1 MTLSMS
7 YVTRER
13 IFLSMFIVHNS
24 RHPVILKPEKTKRSR
39 DDLQEVNDIIKKI
52 LKQQTHLRSHIKKL
66 EDKDISHS
74 NNIEKTEETQKQEE
88 DPSET
93 QSEENSDNK
102 RRRESQ
108 SEGKGYIMKTFLEN
122 VESEDFYSHDS
133 GIGSALATTITDFS
147 ITKDSELK
155 SLDTVLLEE
164 GQHCDA
170 QTMDNLSD
178 CIIEIEKIIDMN
190 DKLVDNESQIEDLFR
205 KLEEVKTRLNCQGQ
219 EEVDT
224 MQDKVEEVTKINS
237 SKSHEIKKNDIAI
250 SHMDKNLQGRQMFL
264 STIELDINRAES
276 YAKRLQKE
284 FEREFETVGVCNDI
298 LTVCNDEGDDIQDDT
313 KNPKE
318 DTCNSN
324 EKVSIKPPK
333 PKMEEEPTELIDLG
347 EHTFDSEFSVSA
359 TKNPFGS

>member
-1 MTLSMS
+1 M
-7 YVTRER
+7 
-13 IFLSMFIVHNS
+13 
-24 RHPVILKPEKTKRSR
+24 KPEKTKRSR
-39 DDLQEVNDIIKKI
+39 DDDLQEVNDIIKKI
-52 LKQQTHLRSHIKKL
+52 LRQQTHLRSHIKKL
-66 EDKDISHS
+66 EDKDAISQS
-74 NNIEKTEETQKQEE
+74 NKPEKPEEIQQEQE
-88 DPSET
+88 PSET

-102 RRRESQ
+102 RRRDSQ
-108 SEGKGYIMKTFLEN
+108 REGKGYIMKTFLEN

-164 GQHCDA
+164 GQQCDA

-178 CIIEIEKIIDMN
+178 CIIEIEKMIDMN
-190 DKLVDNESQIEDLFR
+190 EKLVDNESQIEELLR
-205 KLEEVKTRLNCQGQ
+205 KLEEVKTRINSQGK

-250 SHMDKNLQGRQMFL
+250 SHMEKNLQGRQMFL

-298 LTVCNDEGDDIQDDT
+298 LTVCNDEGEDTQDDT
-313 KNPKE
+313 ETPSKE
-318 DTCNSN
+318 TCDKEKEVSNTDTL
-324 EKVSIKPPK
+324 ELDKD
-333 PKMEEEPTELIDLG
+333 EEPKELIDLG
-347 EHTFDSEFSVSA
+347 EHNFDSEFSVSA
-359 TKNPFGS
+359 TENPFGS

>member
-1 MTLSMS
+1 M
-7 YVTRER
+7 
-13 IFLSMFIVHNS
+13 
-24 RHPVILKPEKTKRSR
+24 KPEKTKRSR
-39 DDLQEVNDIIKKI
+39 DDDLQEVNDIIKKI
-52 LKQQTHLRSHIKKL
+52 LRQQTHLRSHIKKL
-66 EDKDISHS
+66 EDKDAISQS
-74 NNIEKTEETQKQEE
+74 NKPEKPEEIQQEQE
-88 DPSET
+88 PSET

-102 RRRESQ
+102 RRRDSQ
-108 SEGKGYIMKTFLEN
+108 REGKGYIMKTFLEN

-164 GQHCDA
+164 GQQCDA

-178 CIIEIEKIIDMN
+178 CIIEIEKMIDMN
-190 DKLVDNESQIEDLFR
+190 EKLVDNESQIEELLR
-205 KLEEVKTRLNCQGQ
+205 KLEEVKTRINSQGK

-250 SHMDKNLQGRQMFL
+250 SHMEKNLQGRQMFL

-298 LTVCNDEGDDIQDDT
+298 LTVCNDEGEDNQDETLSKETCDKDKEVSNTDT
-313 KNPKE
+313 LELDK
-318 DTCNSN
+318 D
-324 EKVSIKPPK
+324 
-333 PKMEEEPTELIDLG
+333 EEPKELIDLG
-347 EHTFDSEFSVSA
+347 EHNFDSEFSVSA
-359 TKNPFGS
+359 TENPFGS

>member
-1 MTLSMS
+1 M
-7 YVTRER
+7 E
-13 IFLSMFIVHNS
+13 
-24 RHPVILKPEKTKRSR
+24 EK
-39 DDLQEVNDIIKKI
+39 DAD
-52 LKQQTHLRSHIKKL
+52 
-66 EDKDISHS
+66 HS
-74 NNIEKTEETQKQEE
+74 NNLEKPEEQQSQKQENTE
-88 DPSET
+88 S
-93 QSEENSDNK
+93 QSEENSDK

-164 GQHCDA
+164 GQHCDE
-170 QTMDNLSD
+170 QTMENLSD
-178 CIIEIEKIIDMN
+178 CIIEIEKMIDIN
-190 DKLVDNESQIEDLFR
+190 DKLVDNENQIEDLFR
-205 KLEEVKTRLNCQGQ
+205 KLEEVKMRLNCQEK

-237 SKSHEIKKNDIAI
+237 SKSYEIKKNDIAI
-250 SHMDKNLQGRQMFL
+250 SHMEKNLQGRQMFL

-298 LTVCNDEGDDIQDDT
+298 LTVCNDEGDVTRVDT
-313 KNPKE
+313 ETTEVEICDK
-318 DTCNSN
+318 N
-324 EKVSIKPPK
+324 EKESVNDQIDPGKK
-333 PKMEEEPTELIDLG
+333 EEEKTELIDLG
-347 EHTFDSEFSVSA
+347 EHNFDSEFSVSA
-359 TKNPFGS
+359 TENPFGS

>member
-1 MTLSMS
+1 MS
-7 YVTRER
+7 HEKKKV
-13 IFLSMFIVHNS
+13 FNVHVS
-24 RHPVILKPEKTKRSR
+24 RHPVVLKPIKTKRSR

-52 LKQQTHLRSHIKKL
+52 LKQQNHLRSHIKKM
-66 EDKDISHS
+66 EEKDADHS
-74 NNIEKTEETQKQEE
+74 NNLEKPEEPQSQKQEA
-88 DPSET
+88 SES

-178 CIIEIEKIIDMN
+178 CIIEIEKMIDIN
-190 DKLVDNESQIEDLFR
+190 DKLVDNENQIEDLFR
-205 KLEEVKTRLNCQGQ
+205 KLEEVKTKLNCQEK

-237 SKSHEIKKNDIAI
+237 SKSYEIKKNDIAI
-250 SHMDKNLQGRQMFL
+250 SHMEKNLQGRQMFL

-298 LTVCNDEGDDIQDDT
+298 LTVCNDEGDEGGVTQVDT
-313 KNPKE
+313 ETTQLEICDK
-318 DTCNSN
+318 N
-324 EKVSIKPPK
+324 EKESGNYQIVPEKK
-333 PKMEEEPTELIDLG
+333 EEEQTELIDLG
-347 EHTFDSEFSVSA
+347 EHNFDSEFSVSA
-359 TKNPFGS
+359 TENPFGS

>member
-1 MTLSMS
+1 M
-7 YVTRER
+7 E
-13 IFLSMFIVHNS
+13 
-24 RHPVILKPEKTKRSR
+24 EK
-39 DDLQEVNDIIKKI
+39 DAD
-52 LKQQTHLRSHIKKL
+52 
-66 EDKDISHS
+66 HS
-74 NNIEKTEETQKQEE
+74 NNLEKPEEPQSQKQEA
-88 DPSET
+88 SES

-178 CIIEIEKIIDMN
+178 CIIEIEKMIDIN
-190 DKLVDNESQIEDLFR
+190 DKLVDNENQIEDLFR
-205 KLEEVKTRLNCQGQ
+205 KLQEVKTRLNCQEK
-219 EEVDT
+219 EEIDT

-237 SKSHEIKKNDIAI
+237 SKSYEIKKNDIAI

-298 LTVCNDEGDDIQDDT
+298 LTVCNDEGDEGGDT
-313 KNPKE
+313 QVEICDK
-318 DTCNSN
+318 N
-324 EKVSIKPPK
+324 EKESGNDQIEPEIKK
-333 PKMEEEPTELIDLG
+333 EEEQTELIDLG
-347 EHTFDSEFSVSA
+347 EHNFDSEFSVSA
-359 TKNPFGS
+359 TENPFGS

>member
-1 MTLSMS
+1 M
-7 YVTRER
+7 
-13 IFLSMFIVHNS
+13 
-24 RHPVILKPEKTKRSR
+24 KPEKTKRSR

-66 EDKDISHS
+66 EDKDVNHS
-74 NNIEKTEETQKQEE
+74 NNIEKTEETKKQEE
-88 DPSET
+88 PSET

-205 KLEEVKTRLNCQGQ
+205 KLEEVKTRLNCEGK
-219 EEVDT
+219 EEVNT

-313 KNPKE
+313 NKPKV
-318 DTCNSN
+318 DTSNSK
-324 EKVSIKPPK
+324 EKVSSNDEPPQSEK
-333 PKMEEEPTELIDLG
+333 EEDQKELIDLG
-347 EHTFDSEFSVSA
+347 EHNFDSEFSVSA
-359 TKNPFGS
+359 TENPFGS

>member
-1 MTLSMS
+1 M
-7 YVTRER
+7 
-13 IFLSMFIVHNS
+13 
-24 RHPVILKPEKTKRSR
+24 KPEKTKRSR

-66 EDKDISHS
+66 EDKDVNHS
-74 NNIEKTEETQKQEE
+74 NNNEKTEETKKQEE
-88 DPSET
+88 PSET

-205 KLEEVKTRLNCQGQ
+205 KLEEVKTRLNCEGK

-313 KNPKE
+313 NKPKV
-318 DTCNSN
+318 DTSNSK
-324 EKVSIKPPK
+324 EKVSSNDEPPEK
-333 PKMEEEPTELIDLG
+333 EEDQKELIDLG
-347 EHTFDSEFSVSA
+347 EHNFDSEFSVSA
-359 TKNPFGS
+359 TENPFGS

>member
-1 MTLSMS
+1 M
-7 YVTRER
+7 E
-13 IFLSMFIVHNS
+13 
-24 RHPVILKPEKTKRSR
+24 EK
-39 DDLQEVNDIIKKI
+39 DAD
-52 LKQQTHLRSHIKKL
+52 
-66 EDKDISHS
+66 HS
-74 NNIEKTEETQKQEE
+74 NNLEKPEEPQSQKQEA
-88 DPSET
+88 SES

-178 CIIEIEKIIDMN
+178 CIIEIEKMIDIN
-190 DKLVDNESQIEDLFR
+190 DKLVDNENQIEDLFR
-205 KLEEVKTRLNCQGQ
+205 KLEEVKTRLNCQEK

-237 SKSHEIKKNDIAI
+237 SKSYEIKKNDIAI
-250 SHMDKNLQGRQMFL
+250 SHMEKNLQGRQMFL

-298 LTVCNDEGDDIQDDT
+298 LTVCNDEGDEGDVTQVDT
-313 KNPKE
+313 ETTQLEICDKIEKE
-318 DTCNSN
+318 SGNYQIVP
-324 EKVSIKPPK
+324 EKK
-333 PKMEEEPTELIDLG
+333 EEEQTELIDLG
-347 EHTFDSEFSVSA
+347 EHNFDSEFSVSA
-359 TKNPFGS
+359 TENPFGS

>member
-1 MTLSMS
+1 M
-7 YVTRER
+7 E
-13 IFLSMFIVHNS
+13 
-24 RHPVILKPEKTKRSR
+24 EK
-39 DDLQEVNDIIKKI
+39 DAD
-52 LKQQTHLRSHIKKL
+52 
-66 EDKDISHS
+66 HS
-74 NNIEKTEETQKQEE
+74 NNLEKPEEPQSQKQEN
-88 DPSET
+88 SES
-93 QSEENSDNK
+93 QSEENSDK

-170 QTMDNLSD
+170 QTMENLSD
-178 CIIEIEKIIDMN
+178 CIIEIEKMIDIN
-190 DKLVDNESQIEDLFR
+190 DKLVDNENQIEDLFR
-205 KLEEVKTRLNCQGQ
+205 KLEEVKTRLDCQEK

-237 SKSHEIKKNDIAI
+237 SKSYEIKKNDIAI
-250 SHMDKNLQGRQMFL
+250 SHMEKNLQGRQMFL

-298 LTVCNDEGDDIQDDT
+298 LTVCNDEGDERGEGGVTQVDT
-313 KNPKE
+313 ETTQVEICDKYEKE
-318 DTCNSN
+318 SGNDQMDP
-324 EKVSIKPPK
+324 EKK
-333 PKMEEEPTELIDLG
+333 EEEQTELIDLG
-347 EHTFDSEFSVSA
+347 EHNFDSEFSVSA
-359 TKNPFGS
+359 TENPFGS